1 MEITL
6 EAIISLLGLFI
17 GGGGGAFFTW
27 RYLRRKAKAEAVT
40 AEIDATKDMQ
50 DMYQQMLEDAKK
62 DREDRREQ
70 VEELRA
76 DRDHYKQERNELRE
90 KMEQLTRSFLDW
102 RIEADNDRSKM
113 KMDIAKLG
121 RKVETMVPFMCG
133 DLNCKLR
140 QRVTLSDDGTLRTK
154 RPQKKAGTVVS
165 GSLTKDQS
173 VALQSAADIKDH
185 PADIEPLNPDE
196 L

>member
-6 EAIISLLGLFI
+6 DAIISLLGLFI

-40 AEIDATKDMQ
+40 AEVDAAKDMQ
-50 DMYQQMLEDAKK
+50 DMYQQMLEDAKR

-70 VEELRA
+70 VEELRK
-76 DRDHYKQERNELRE
+76 DRDHYKQERDELRD
-90 KMEQLTRSFLDW
+90 KMEQLTRSFMDW
-102 RIEADNDRSKM
+102 RLEADNDRSKM

-133 DLNCKLR
+133 NLTCKDR
-140 QRVTLSDDGTLRTK
+140 QRVVLSDDGT
-154 RPQKKAGTVVS
+154 KKQQRK
-165 GSLTKDQS
+165 KDGDKNQ
-173 VALQSAADIKDH
+173 
-185 PADIEPLNPDE
+185 
-196 L
+196 

>member
-6 EAIISLLGLFI
+6 DAIISLLGLFI

-40 AEIDATKDMQ
+40 AEVDAAKDMQ
-50 DMYQQMLEDAKK
+50 DMYQQMLEDAKR

-70 VEELRA
+70 VEELRK
-76 DRDHYKQERNELRE
+76 DRDHYKQERNELRD
-90 KMEQLTRSFLDW
+90 KMEQLTRSFMDW
-102 RIEADNDRSKM
+102 RLEADNDRSKM

-133 DLNCKLR
+133 NLTCKDR
-140 QRVTLSDDGTLRTK
+140 QRVVLSEDGTIK
-154 RPQKKAGTVVS
+154 QQKK
-165 GSLTKDQS
+165 KDGDANQ
-173 VALQSAADIKDH
+173 
-185 PADIEPLNPDE
+185 
-196 L
+196 

>member
-6 EAIISLLGLFI
+6 DAIISLLGLFV

-50 DMYQQMLEDAKK
+50 DMYQQMLEDAKR

-70 VEELRA
+70 VEELRK
-76 DRDHYKQERNELRE
+76 DRDHYKQERNELRD
-90 KMEQLTRSFLDW
+90 KMEQLTRSFMDW

-133 DLNCKLR
+133 NLTCKDR
-140 QRVTLSDDGTLRTK
+140 QRVVLSEDGTIK
-154 RPQKKAGTVVS
+154 QQKK
-165 GSLTKDQS
+165 KDGNEN
-173 VALQSAADIKDH
+173 K
-185 PADIEPLNPDE
+185 
-196 L
+196 

>member
-6 EAIISLLGLFI
+6 DAIISLLGLFV

-50 DMYQQMLEDAKK
+50 DMYQQMLEDAKR

-76 DRDHYKQERNELRE
+76 DRDHYKQERNELRN
-90 KMEQLTRSFLDW
+90 KMEQLTRSFMDW
-102 RIEADNDRSKM
+102 RIEADNDRRKM

-133 DLNCKLR
+133 NLMCKDR
-140 QRVTLSDDGTLRTK
+140 QRVVLSEDGTIK
-154 RPQKKAGTVVS
+154 QQKK
-165 GSLTKDQS
+165 KDGDKNQ
-173 VALQSAADIKDH
+173 
-185 PADIEPLNPDE
+185 
-196 L
+196 

>member
-6 EAIISLLGLFI
+6 DSIISILGLFI

-27 RYLRRKAKAEAVT
+27 RFMRRKAKAEAVT
-40 AEIDATKDMQ
+40 AEVDAAKDMQ
-50 DMYQQMLEDAKK
+50 DMYQQMLEDAKR

-76 DRDHYKQERNELRE
+76 DRDHYKQERNELRDRME
-90 KMEQLTRSFLDW
+90 KLMHSFMEW
-102 RIEADNDRSKM
+102 RVEADNDRSKM

-133 DLNCKLR
+133 NLTCKDR
-140 QRVTLSDDGTLRTK
+140 QRVVLSEDGTIK
-154 RPQKKAGTVVS
+154 QQKK
-165 GSLTKDQS
+165 KD
-173 VALQSAADIKDH
+173 ADK
-185 PADIEPLNPDE
+185 NQ
-196 L
+196 

>member
-6 EAIISLLGLFI
+6 DAIISLLGLFV

-76 DRDHYKQERNELRE
+76 DRDHYKQERNELRD
-90 KMEQLTRSFLDW
+90 KMEQLTRSFMDW
-102 RIEADNDRSKM
+102 RLEADNDRSKM

-133 DLNCKLR
+133 NLTCKDR
-140 QRVTLSDDGTLRTK
+140 QRVVLSEDGTIK
-154 RPQKKAGTVVS
+154 QQKK
-165 GSLTKDQS
+165 KDGNKNQ
-173 VALQSAADIKDH
+173 
-185 PADIEPLNPDE
+185 
-196 L
+196 

>member
-6 EAIISLLGLFI
+6 DAIISLLGLFI

-27 RYLRRKAKAEAVT
+27 RFMRRKAKAEAVT
-40 AEIDATKDMQ
+40 AEVDAAKDMQ
-50 DMYQQMLEDAKK
+50 DMYQQMLEDAKR

-76 DRDHYKQERNELRE
+76 DRDHYKQERNELRDRME
-90 KMEQLTRSFLDW
+90 KLMHSFMEW
-102 RIEADNDRSKM
+102 RVEADNDRSKM

-133 DLNCKLR
+133 NLTCKDR
-140 QRVTLSDDGTLRTK
+140 QRVVLSEDGTIK
-154 RPQKKAGTVVS
+154 QQKK
-165 GSLTKDQS
+165 KD
-173 VALQSAADIKDH
+173 ADK
-185 PADIEPLNPDE
+185 NQ
-196 L
+196 